1 MAVPLLTAWWHCG
14 SRLLQTSTAQAFVV
28 FSLLPFLCFLWVWV
42 ISLTDWRLIWKQN
55 FTKQILASSK
65 SPFFYFRVT
74 EDPVASNDISSFNSQ
89 RNRWFLTFCT
99 SVDVRCF
106 QVHDRKALSAPEKLQ
121 WFAWCV
127 GEQNQWDGF
136 LHLHICMSECIC
148 AIVTDENIETKVC
161 TYIKRRS
168 SHKVDC

>member
-74 EDPVASNDISSFNSQ
+74 EDPVASNDISSFNLQ

-99 SVDVRCF
+99 WVDVRCF
-106 QVHDRKALSAPEKLQ
+106 QVHDKKALSAPGKLQ

-127 GEQNQWDGF
+127 GEQKTMRWLPSPSHLYERVYLCNHYRREHWDKS
-136 LHLHICMSECIC
+136 LH
-148 AIVTDENIETKVC
+148 V
-161 TYIKRRS
+161 
-168 SHKVDC
+168 HKKTLFS